1 MKTGGADRGAYGG
14 APRRESERSRKAMK
28 TFASPLYSIS
38 STLESGERKKPKGNE
53 DSIILNLYNFP
64 NGLSGER
71 KKPKGNEDGNS
82 KCCAVTPSVSSG
94 ERKKPKGN
102 EDGALLAGAL
112 LAGALSGERK
122 KPKGNEDITL
132 K

>member
-53 DSIILNLYNFP
+53 DLILEVQIFFAEVVV
-64 NGLSGER
+64 GRAKEAER
-71 KKPKGNEDGNS
+71 Q
-82 KCCAVTPSVSSG
+82 
-94 ERKKPKGN
+94 
-102 EDGALLAGAL
+102 
-112 LAGALSGERK
+112 
-122 KPKGNEDITL
+122 
-132 K
+132 